1 MADVRE
7 RLERRNEERLAAI
20 EKRKAAKESK
30 EQPSENVEYITS
42 TFSKEKS
49 DIEEQ
54 LGKRATTI
62 EAGNKLK
69 AGEFFDMLSDKCQKL
84 QKFVAD
90 SAMFLPSRD
99 IQVLQETVKALQQ
112 DINEKREEYL
122 PKKKFT
128 FKARKKETFNKDG
141 PLSQETKSKEFPLPA
156 TEKKLLDSCLGFQGV
171 ADQTLTMNQS
181 QVKNQDITL
190 RDLQNC
196 TVIIYGPPSAL
207 HMNKLTRCTVLC
219 GPVSGAVFIEDCA
232 KCNFVF
238 PCHQLRVHSTT
249 DSKFYLHVTSRAI
262 VEDCSN
268 VGFAPFNWEY
278 ENMQSDFKLAG
289 LDPLENNW
297 SLVNDFNWLKTD
309 EPSPNWF
316 IIREDQRVHK
326 WIM

>member
-20 EKRKAAKESK
+20 EKRKADKESK

-42 TFSKEKS
+42 TFSKEKREI
-49 DIEEQ
+49 DEQ
-54 LGKRATTI
+54 LCKSATLI
-62 EAGNKLK
+62 EAGNKMK
-69 AGEFFDMLSDKCQKL
+69 AVEFFDMLSEKCQKL

-99 IQVLQETVKALQQ
+99 IQVLQETVKTLQQ

-122 PKKKFT
+122 PKKKFA
-128 FKARKKETFNKDG
+128 FKARKKEAPNKDG
-141 PLSQETKSKEFPLPA
+141 PVIQETKNKEFPLPA
-156 TEKKLLDSCLGFQGV
+156 TEKKLLDSGLGFLGV
-171 ADQTLTMNQS
+171 ADQTLTMDQS

-190 RDLQNC
+190 RNLQNC
-196 TVIIYGPPSAL
+196 TVIIYGAPSAL
-207 HMNKLTRCTVLC
+207 LMNKLMGCTILC
-219 GPVSGAVFIEDCA
+219 GPVSGAVFIEDCV
-232 KCNFVF
+232 KCDFVF
-238 PCHQLRVHSTT
+238 PCHQLRVHCTT

-278 ENMQSDFKLAG
+278 ENLQNDFKLAG

-297 SLVNDFNWLKTD
+297 SLVNDFNWLKAD
-309 EPSPNWF
+309 VPSPNWF
-316 IIREDQRVHK
+316 IISEGERIHK
-326 WIM
+326 WSM